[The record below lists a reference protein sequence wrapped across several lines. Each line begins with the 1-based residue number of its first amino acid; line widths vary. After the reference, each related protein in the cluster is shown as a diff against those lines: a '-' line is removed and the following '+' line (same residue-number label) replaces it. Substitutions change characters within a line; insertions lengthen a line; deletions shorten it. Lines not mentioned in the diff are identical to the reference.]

1 MTGKITLISPPDVYI
16 NKSFSIILIN
26 TTEAEQEA
34 ISNWFSKVK
43 LSNEVSIYFY
53 NNEKNVQ
60 WLVTAFAISK
70 HRYINID
77 NTSDESYLLA
87 SHFLSSDDCYYTLS
101 DKNLFEVFRLLNTSK
116 LNSIEEFLERVIPI
130 EHDETPEL

>member
-1 MTGKITLISPPDVYI
+1 MLV
-16 NKSFSIILIN
+16 N

-43 LSNEVSIYFY
+43 LAKEVSIYFY

-60 WLVTAFAISK
+60 WLVTAFAVAK

-77 NTSDESYLLA
+77 NTSDESYLLT
-87 SHFLSSDDCYYTLS
+87 SHFLSSDNCYYTLT
-101 DKNLFEVFRLLNTSK
+101 DPNLFEVFRLLNTSK

-130 EHDETPEL
+130 EHDEASEL